1 MKLIMH
7 FLLLWPLS
15 AAAKDVVVQTSAGGI
30 NWSQGIVYANGYG
43 TAKPGLSSAQKRI
56 LARRAAVVDA
66 QRNLLEITKGVRI
79 NSVIKTGQAM
89 KESPEIT
96 TRVAGI
102 IKGAQI
108 TRDHYQNEIANITM
122 SMPISGKF
130 LRTMYPADDLAFEN
144 SLDHILDF
152 IITPARASESFVI
165 SDEPEAN
172 AYRKLIEWMQ
182 QNASTDLK
190 TILNDAVVQYETS
203 AKFSG
208 LLIDASS
215 VPSFELATIPK
226 IRDETGEILYPSDN
240 TSYDDIVNKRGVTYD
255 FDLHDAIRN
264 QRVAATPFIIKA
276 VSTYKS
282 LPSDLTITNADAD
295 KIKQSQSTI
304 VAMNKA
310 GVLIVVA
317 I

>member
-1 MKLIMH
+1 MY
-7 FLLLWPLS
+7 FLLIWPLGT
-15 AAAKDVVVQTSAGGI
+15 AAKDVVVQTSAGGI
-30 NWSQGIVYANGYG
+30 NWSQGVVYANGYG
-43 TAKPGLSSAQKRI
+43 TAKPGLSAAQKRI
-56 LARRAAVVDA
+56 LARRAAVIDA

-89 KESPEIT
+89 KENPEIT

-108 TRDHYQNEIANITM
+108 TRDHYQNEIANVTM

-130 LRTMYPADDLAFEN
+130 LRTMYPTNKLASRDTF
-144 SLDHILDF
+144 DHLLAF
-152 IITPARASESFVI
+152 IITPARASESFMI
-165 SDEPEAN
+165 SNEPEAN
-172 AYRKLIEWMQ
+172 AYRKLIEWMR
-182 QNASTDLK
+182 QNASADLNV
-190 TILNDAVVQYETS
+190 ILNDAVIQYETS

-215 VPSFELATIPK
+215 VPAFELATIPK
-226 IRDETGEILYPSDN
+226 IRDDTGEILYPSEN

-264 QRVAATPFIIKA
+264 QRVATTPFIIKA

-282 LPSDLTITNADAD
+282 LPSDLTISKSDAD
-295 KIKQSQSTI
+295 KIRQSQSTI